1 MSPYEEVMEKVKTSE
16 DAQHTRPR
24 VPHSKEAKKKQK
36 REWIKRRKEEKRKEK
51 RDQKKARGK
60 QGAPHCFSETV
71 AVPEVVLPPDTIIKK
86 RKTDIVDDVAG
97 SELVLAQGTGTQGE
111 EKQGDTGKIAYVDAR
126 PIPPATQATRETAFS
141 ANVES
146 LETLSRGQKFVTL
159 SKLKRQRADISNQNP
174 PVFKK
179 PSAAVRVGLDRN
191 VAQLKPVSRGKK
203 VVTVSKLKRKRPEVQ
218 SNNNPRVFTKPSAA
232 VRVEHDKKVAPMK
245 PVTLREINTSL
256 LVKTSD
262 KPIGS
267 GTFGQV
273 FLAEYRGMKA
283 VVKEMKRRN
292 ESKKETERCK
302 HEVLHEARVLV
313 NLGDH
318 PNLPFLFG
326 ICTEKEPFSLVIQ
339 FYGKGEKSLTLHK
352 FVVDRILRQQS
363 TAKVFQDI
371 VNTLK
376 YIHKKGYI
384 HNDLKSNNVIMH
396 RRGDEF
402 HPIIIDFGK
411 SKEILKVEGYKRRAA
426 SYIAPEVILGDKE
439 SPASDMYSFGKML
452 EAAVSCRSF
461 CSSFEK
467 IISDTTA
474 LSASDRP
481 SACKVSLLL
490 ESLTGPIG
498 TTKYEVEDEVSL
510 YC

>member
-1 MSPYEEVMEKVKTSE
+1 MFCK
-16 DAQHTRPR
+16 
-24 VPHSKEAKKKQK
+24 
-36 REWIKRRKEEKRKEK
+36 
-51 RDQKKARGK
+51 
-60 QGAPHCFSETV
+60 FST
-71 AVPEVVLPPDTIIKK
+71 
-86 RKTDIVDDVAG
+86 
-97 SELVLAQGTGTQGE
+97 
-111 EKQGDTGKIAYVDAR
+111 
-126 PIPPATQATRETAFS
+126 F
-141 ANVES
+141 
-146 LETLSRGQKFVTL
+146 
-159 SKLKRQRADISNQNP
+159 
-174 PVFKK
+174 PV
-179 PSAAVRVGLDRN
+179 
-191 VAQLKPVSRGKK
+191 
-203 VVTVSKLKRKRPEVQ
+203 
-218 SNNNPRVFTKPSAA
+218 A

-376 YIHKKGYI
+376 YIHKKG
-384 HNDLKSNNVIMH
+384 
-396 RRGDEF
+396 
-402 HPIIIDFGK
+402 
-411 SKEILKVEGYKRRAA
+411 
-426 SYIAPEVILGDKE
+426 
-439 SPASDMYSFGKML
+439 
-452 EAAVSCRSF
+452 
-461 CSSFEK
+461 
-467 IISDTTA
+467 
-474 LSASDRP
+474 
-481 SACKVSLLL
+481 
-490 ESLTGPIG
+490 
-498 TTKYEVEDEVSL
+498 
-510 YC
+510 